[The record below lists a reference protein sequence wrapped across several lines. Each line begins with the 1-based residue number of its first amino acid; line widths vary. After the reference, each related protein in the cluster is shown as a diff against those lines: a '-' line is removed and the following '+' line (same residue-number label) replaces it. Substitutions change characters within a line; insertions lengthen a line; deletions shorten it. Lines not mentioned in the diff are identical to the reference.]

1 MTNAATTAVVG
12 TAGLSSRVR
21 LIGAFAAI
29 YLIWGSTY
37 LAMRFAIETLPP
49 FLMAGVRF
57 LLAGGA
63 LYAWMRWRGAPRPAP
78 RQWAAAAVVGA
89 LMLFAGNGGVVWAEQ
104 RITSSIVAL
113 LLAMTPLWM
122 MLLDWLRPRG
132 VRPTRGSAAGMAL
145 GLAGIAL
152 LIGPDNLI
160 SGNHIDLLSA
170 IVVLLA
176 ALAWAAGSI
185 YTRHAHL
192 PDSPL
197 LSTSMQMLV
206 GGALLMTTATLTGDW
221 SRMRIDAISLRS
233 ILAVAYLVLFG
244 SLIAFSAYIWLLR
257 HAPAS
262 RVATYAYV
270 NPVIAVFLGWALASE
285 PLTPQT
291 LIAAAVI
298 IGAVA
303 IIITCQRAQK

>member
-1 MTNAATTAVVG
+1 MANAAATAVVG
-12 TAGLSSRVR
+12 TAGLSSRAR
-21 LIGAFAAI
+21 LIGAFAAV

-63 LYAWMRWRGAPRPAP
+63 LYAWMRLRGAPRPAP
-78 RQWAAAAVVGA
+78 RQWAAAGVVGA

-122 MLLDWLRPRG
+122 MLLDWLRPHG
-132 VRPTRGSAAGMAL
+132 VRPTRGSVAGMVL

-152 LIGPDNLI
+152 LIGPDNLV
-160 SGNHIDLLSA
+160 SDSPIDLLSA

-176 ALAWAAGSI
+176 ALAWAAGSL
-185 YTRHAHL
+185 YTRHANL

-206 GGALLMTTATLTGDW
+206 GGVLLMTTATLTGDW
-221 SRMRIDAISLRS
+221 SRMHVDAISLRS
-233 ILAVAYLVLFG
+233 ILALVYLVLFG
-244 SLIAFSAYIWLLR
+244 SLTAFSAYIWLLR

-285 PLTPQT
+285 PLTLQT

-298 IGAVA
+298 ISAVA
-303 IIITCQRAQK
+303 IIITYQRSQK